1 MTDLENSL
9 VLTNISKQ
17 YGDRFANNNISLEV
31 VGGRITAIVGE
42 NGAGKST
49 LMKII
54 HGSIS
59 PDSGNLH
66 WNGKILTK
74 HSPARAEISGY
85 RWSISIFHYS
95 RPLVFKIILVWL

>member
-42 NGAGKST
+42 NGAGKT
-49 LMKII
+49 NILDA
-54 HGSIS
+54 IS
-59 PDSGNLH
+59 MFSP
-66 WNGKILTK
+66 GKGIRNSK
-74 HSPARAEISGY
+74 HENMVNNNSKSKT
-85 RWSISIFHYS
+85 F
-95 RPLVFKIILVWL
+95 LFK